1 MYIGVKDK
9 LMTGQPVIV
18 AGSWGSELVRRGVQP
33 DPDLWTS
40 PANLEHPDIIGAIT
54 RDYALAGADVIIA
67 NTYSTGPLLMA
78 ALERSDEMRPLDAA
92 AIRTAREALLAIPD
106 CKAALAGSFNPRG
119 ALPAGNRLLATLS
132 ERELMRLFAQKADIL
147 AAAGC
152 DMIYMERLGGIE
164 RCLLGVEA
172 AVATGLPVWVELAV
186 ERGADGRLHGILPG
200 HWPLDSMVDSLMSA
214 GAQVCL
220 VNHHDP
226 VLMAEALQTLKF
238 TWAGP
243 QGISLQNGNLDMP
256 RWSHGGA
263 SPEDFAADARHLR
276 VQGARVF
283 ALNAGTGPEYVRA
296 LRETFHGHGAPGGE
310 EG

>member
-18 AGSWGSELVRRGVQP
+18 AGSWGSELVGRDIAP
-33 DPDLWTS
+33 DRDLWTS
-40 PANLEHPDIIGAIT
+40 PANLSHPDAIRAIT

-78 ALERSDEMRPLDAA
+78 ALGRADEMGPLDTA
-92 AIRTAREALLAIPD
+92 AIRTAREALLDIPG
-106 CKAALAGSFNPRG
+106 CKSALAGSFNPRG
-119 ALPAGNRLLATLS
+119 ALPTGEELLAGLPEKELS
-132 ERELMRLFAQKADIL
+132 ALFARKAQIL
-147 AAAGC
+147 AEAGC
-152 DMIYMERLGGIE
+152 DLIYMERLGGME

-186 ERGADGRLHGILPG
+186 ERGADGRLHGTLPG
-200 HWPLDSMVDSLMSA
+200 HWPLDSMVDSLMST

-226 VLMAEALQTLKF
+226 VLMAEALQMLKF

-243 QGISLQNGNLDMP
+243 QGVSLQNGNLDMP
-256 RWSHGGA
+256 RWTHGGA
-263 SPEDFAADARHLR
+263 SPEDFAADAGHLR

-283 ALNAGTGPEYVRA
+283 ALNAGTGPDYVRA
-296 LRETFHGHGAPGGE
+296 LCAAFRGCKEPGE
-310 EG
+310 ET